1 MRISEPCLTAAT
13 CCAATVVQ
21 ALTYHPHIYQQYMPP
36 ARQLEPIMAQF
47 DMDASADMRRQFLL
61 AEQYGGPAAPG
72 GAPCSIA
79 TAVPAACVEE
89 GHSHT
94 SYAHA
99 NPHPQVSRYP
109 PRSGQPRPQPR
120 AAQAPTPAYA
130 PAYVPCPGGG
140 YYASDAAAPAP
151 PDALASVPHMLPPDE
166 VHDASAH
173 QYPCYAQQ
181 QQQHYA
187 APCWPSAAAPE
198 ATAAPVVASH
208 VYHQRKTVV
217 GAVAAQHIAA
227 LAHSAEPPWVTQVGS
242 PNGQHWPHPR

>member
-1 MRISEPCLTAAT
+1 MSEPCLTAAT
-13 CCAATVVQ
+13 CHAATSVQ

-47 DMDASADMRRQFLL
+47 DMDAGADMRRQFLL
-61 AEQYGGPAAPG
+61 AEQYGGAAAPG

-89 GHSHT
+89 RHSHT
-94 SYAHA
+94 YAHA

-109 PRSGQPRPQPR
+109 HRSGQPRPQPR

-130 PAYVPCPGGG
+130 PCPGGG
-140 YYASDAAAPAP
+140 HCVSDAAAPAP
-151 PDALASVPHMLPPDE
+151 PDAQVSVSHMLPPDE

-173 QYPCYAQQ
+173 QYPCYVQQ
-181 QQQHYA
+181 QQLYA
-187 APCWPSAAAPE
+187 APCWPSAAVPE
-198 ATAAPVVASH
+198 TTTAPVVAPH
-208 VYHQRKTVV
+208 VYHQRKTAV

-227 LAHSAEPPWVTQVGS
+227 LAHSAEPPWVMQVGS
-242 PNGQHWPHPR
+242 PIGQHWPRPH